1 MRRLIVS
8 VLLLSFIA
16 SVGLALPSGLIPAGI
31 GAKYSAMGGAASAIV
46 DDITCA
52 YYNPA
57 GIVKTK
63 NIELKIGA
71 GAANDALSQ
80 ITSTFGNSSDPA
92 KFLAD
97 NFGKTINISG
107 GFNSI
112 IGLNTGKVGLS
123 IIPVAAL
130 NFQKSAGTIVGT
142 VTGLSNIE
150 GLLTLGYNFG
160 VPMFPAG
167 LNIGASVKS
176 GNMIG
181 ATSTGT
187 AIAGG
192 YTSTD
197 QTRTYSGVGFDIGA
211 TANLDVP
218 LMPMSAAIVIKDIG
232 ETLKG
237 KIKSVTTSYNS
248 SGVITSQTT
257 TSDTDGPDIT
267 IPATTVIGL
276 AGTIPVYN
284 VKVALDLD
292 NIAASSSYG
301 NSAYSVTHLGL
312 EYPLLGVVA
321 LRAGMVTG
329 GPGGSSISQT
339 TLGAGFDLGAVINVM
354 IMMDAKDSKNN
365 STSLDF
371 GFAF

>member
-57 GIVKTK
+57 GIVKAK

-71 GAANDALSQ
+71 GAANDAAGQL
-80 ITSTFGNSSDPA
+80 TSTFGNTSDPA

-97 NFGKTINISG
+97 NFGKDLNING
-107 GFNSI
+107 GFNAI
-112 IGLNTGKVGLS
+112 VGLNTGKVGLS
-123 IIPVAAL
+123 VIPVATL
-130 NFQKSAGTIVGT
+130 NLQKAAGTIVGT
-142 VTGLSNIE
+142 AVGLSNIE

-167 LNIGASVKS
+167 LDVGASIKS
-176 GNMIG
+176 GNLIG

-187 AIAGG
+187 AIPGG
-192 YTSTD
+192 FTSTD
-197 QTRTYSGVGFDIGA
+197 QIQTYSGVGFDLGA
-211 TANLDVP
+211 SANLDIPFMP
-218 LMPMSAAIVIKDIG
+218 LSAAIVLRDIG

-237 KIKSVTTSYNS
+237 KVKNITTNYNS
-248 SGVITSQTT
+248 SGAITSQTT
-257 TSDTDGPDIT
+257 SSETDGPDIT
-267 IPATTVIGL
+267 IPATTVIGV

-284 VKVALDLD
+284 IKVALDLD

-301 NSAYSVTHLGL
+301 NAAYSVTHLGL
-312 EYPLLGVVA
+312 EYPLLGIIA
-321 LRAGMVTG
+321 LRAGLVSG
-329 GPGGSSISQT
+329 GNGGSISQT
-339 TLGAGFDLGAVINVM
+339 TIGAGFNLGAVVNFAM
-354 IMMDAKDSKNN
+354 IFDGKNSKNN
-365 STSLDF
+365 STSIDC